1 MGLMSSG
8 LGRLRAI
15 GYAEGTS
22 FLLLL
27 FVAMPLKYMADMPMM
42 VRYVGSAHGLLWLL
56 YIGGLMTMYLARSW
70 SVTLLLGGIVASV
83 LPFGPFVFD
92 RKLKDAPAPPQ

>member
-1 MGLMSSG
+1 MLKTGI
-8 LGRLRAI
+8 GRLRLI

-27 FVAMPLKYMADMPMM
+27 GVAMPLKYMMDMPKA
-42 VRYVGSAHGLLWLL
+42 VLWVGLTHGILWLL
-56 YIGGLMTMYLARSW
+56 YVGSLMVMYLARSW
-70 SVTLLLGGIVASV
+70 PVTWLLGGILASV

-92 RKLKDAPAPPQ
+92 RKLKDASEGE